1 VTEPAPL
8 AVPLV
13 RPRIDESKSVP
24 YHCPVCFGT
33 ENFYGILRFEG
44 APIPRC
50 PNHEE
55 PIALVPARPEPN
67 PTLVSLMMLG
77 QIGREAG
84 LA

>member
-1 VTEPAPL
+1 VTETAPTGTATTAL
-8 AVPLV
+8 T

-55 PIALVPARPEPN
+55 PIALVPA
-67 PTLVSLMMLG
+67 
-77 QIGREAG
+77 
-84 LA
+84 